1 MEQRPAED
9 LEALEIIKREADRA
23 AKIVSDLRLFAR
35 QTQDESSERTAVD
48 LNDVVRHVCK
58 VRRYSLE
65 TRGITIVEE
74 LAAGL
79 PLVHANRG
87 EVEQVVVNLVVNA
100 EQAMAT
106 VPGERRLRLR
116 TVPGI
121 TDVTLMVGDTGPGIA
136 PEHRDRIFD
145 PFFTTKPP
153 GEGTG
158 LGLSIVHSIVS
169 EHGGQIRV
177 DSDPRHGTT
186 FIVELP
192 RAAPS
197 DRHATEEEQGPV
209 PSPGLGLSVLLVEDE
224 DSVRRATARYLSR
237 LGYRV
242 DAAAEGGEALRLLDA
257 GEYDIV
263 VSDLRMPGLD
273 GEELLHRLRER
284 GGGLER
290 RLIFLTGDTPGA
302 SSVPEIAAEGI
313 PVLFKP
319 VRLDEVAREISRLAT
334 ALGSGSAV
342 DAQ

>member
-1 MEQRPAED
+1 
-9 LEALEIIKREADRA
+9 
-23 AKIVSDLRLFAR
+23 
-35 QTQDESSERTAVD
+35 
-48 LNDVVRHVCK
+48 VRHVCK

-65 TRGITIVEE
+65 TRGISIVEE
-74 LAAGL
+74 LAGGL

-106 VPGERRLRLR
+106 VSGERQLRLR
-116 TVPGI
+116 TVRGI
-121 TDVTLMVGDTGPGIA
+121 ADVTLMVSDTGPGIA

-158 LGLSIVHSIVS
+158 LGLSIVHSIVN

-177 DSDPRHGTT
+177 ESDPSHGTT

-192 RAAPS
+192 RAAPT
-197 DRHATEEEQGPV
+197 DRRAVEEEPGPV
-209 PSPGLGLSVLLVEDE
+209 PGRDLRVLLVEDE

-242 DAAAEGGEALRLLDA
+242 DAAAEGGEALRLLNE
-257 GEYDIV
+257 GQYDVV

-273 GEELLHRLRER
+273 GEALLSRLRER

-290 RLIFLTGDTPGA
+290 RLIFLTGDTPAGGG
-302 SSVPEIAAEGI
+302 VPELSAEGI

-319 VRLDEVAREISRLAT
+319 VRLEEVAREILRLAE
-334 ALGSGSAV
+334 AGCDWAPSEP
-342 DAQ
+342 